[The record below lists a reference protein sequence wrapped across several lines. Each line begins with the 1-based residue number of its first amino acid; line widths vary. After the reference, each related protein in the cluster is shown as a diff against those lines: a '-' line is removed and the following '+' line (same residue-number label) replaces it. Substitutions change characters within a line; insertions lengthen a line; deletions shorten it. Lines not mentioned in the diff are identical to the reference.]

1 MRIAMFQLLLAIT
14 YLAFISLGIPDGIL
28 GAAWPTMYSQ
38 LDVPVSSAGFISMT
52 ICLGTIIVS
61 LQSDR
66 LTKKFGTG
74 KVTAFSVLLTAL
86 ALAGFSLSDQFW
98 MLICWAL
105 PYGLG
110 AGAIDASLNN
120 FAAIHY
126 ASRHMSWLHCMWGL
140 GAALGPVILGIVLT
154 SGGTWHNGYL
164 VIALMQA
171 ALTVILFLA
180 LPLWRKFENARLA
193 DTSGTETAAK
203 ITANTEAS
211 ESTAAPATGTAA
223 TPNRPTP
230 FRELI
235 RMPGVKAIMLTFFAY
250 SGVEQTTALWAGSY
264 FVFHDGISPEIAA
277 SLVGLFYL
285 GITLGRIVS
294 GFLTM
299 RFSDAKMVRLGAC
312 ILVGALVFMLLP
324 LGSVTAYSGVFLI
337 GLGCAPIFP
346 CIIHA
351 TPIYFGT
358 AHSQAVVGAEM
369 ASAYTGTLVLPPLFG
384 ALSSVVTVGFLPVYL
399 LFFLIV
405 LVLAHERLIKR
416 FRSR

>member
-1 MRIAMFQLLLAIT
+1 MFQLLLAIT

-52 ICLGTIIVS
+52 ICLGTIIAS

-66 LTKKFGTG
+66 LTKKLGTG

-164 VIALMQA
+164 AIALMQA
-171 ALTVILFLA
+171 ALTMVLFLS
-180 LPLWRKFENARLA
+180 LPLWRRFENAA
-193 DTSGTETAAK
+193 PVTE
-203 ITANTEAS
+203 
-211 ESTAAPATGTAA
+211 TAA

-230 FRELI
+230 FRVLV

-285 GITLGRIVS
+285 GITLGRIAS

-324 LGSVTAYSGVFLI
+324 LGSVTAYGRVFLI

-346 CIIHA
+346 CLIHA

-358 AHSQAVVGAEM
+358 ALSQAVVGAEM

-384 ALSSVVTVGFLPVYL
+384 ALSSAVTVGFLPVYL
-399 LFFLIV
+399 LFFLVV

-416 FRSR
+416 TNA